1 MTKAEIVSQISEQTG
16 LAKKDVALTIE
27 AFMKV
32 VKDSVAKRKEDVSLR
47 GFGTFIVKHRAAK
60 TGRDMQKNITIRV
73 EAHDIPGF
81 KPSKEF
87 TALMN
92 D

>member
-32 VKDSVAKRKEDVSLR
+32 VKDSVAKHKEDVSLR

-60 TGRDMQKNITIRV
+60 TGRDMQKNIT
-73 EAHDIPGF
+73 
-81 KPSKEF
+81 
-87 TALMN
+87 ALMN

>member
-1 MTKAEIVSQISEQTG
+1 MTKAEIVAQISEQTG

-27 AFMKV
+27 AFMKS

-60 TGRDMQKNITIRV
+60 TGRDMQRNVTIRV
-73 EAHDIPGF
+73 EAHDIPAF

-92 D
+92 E

>member
-1 MTKAEIVSQISEQTG
+1 
-16 LAKKDVALTIE
+16 
-27 AFMKV
+27 MKV

>member
-1 MTKAEIVSQISEQTG
+1 MTKAEIVAQISEQTG

-27 AFMKV
+27 AFMKA
-32 VKDSVAKRKEDVSLR
+32 VKDSVAKRKEEVSLR

-60 TGRDMQKNITIRV
+60 TGRDMQRNVTIQV
-73 EAHDIPGF
+73 AAHDIPAF

-87 TALMN
+87 TALLGE
-92 D
+92 

>member
-32 VKDSVAKRKEDVSLR
+32 VKDSVAKHKEDVSLR

>member
-1 MTKAEIVSQISEQTG
+1 MTKAEIVSQISDQTG

-47 GFGTFIVKHRAAK
+47 GFGTFIVKHRASK

-73 EAHDIPGF
+73 EEHDIPSF
-81 KPSKEF
+81 NPSKEF

>member
-47 GFGTFIVKHRAAK
+47 GFGTFIVKHCAAK

>member
-32 VKDSVAKRKEDVSLR
+32 VKDSVAKRKENVSLR

>member
-32 VKDSVAKRKEDVSLR
+32 VKDSVAKHKEDVSLR

-60 TGRDMQKNITIRV
+60 TGRDMQKNIRV

>member
-1 MTKAEIVSQISEQTG
+1 MTKAEIVSQISDQTG

-73 EAHDIPGF
+73 EAHDIPSF

>member
-1 MTKAEIVSQISEQTG
+1 MTKAEIVSQISDQTG